1 MYLKLNHQKTDQDI
15 LYDFIIGGMP
25 CPVSVGAFTYFSA
38 PVELVAYAE
47 SGQIKIGRFCS
58 IAEGVRIHFGGMHA
72 MHGASTYP
80 LEMLADWMPEL
91 NGPHST
97 SSKGPVTIGND
108 VWIGDGASILSGVT
122 VGDGAVIG
130 ACAVVSKDVPP
141 YTIVAGNPAR
151 VIRKRLA
158 DADVDFLQSLQW
170 WSWSTGKLRK
180 FAPYLFGK
188 SDIDALRVAL
198 SRDPDVP

>member
-1 MYLKLNHQKTDQDI
+1 MYLRLKHQASDQDN
-15 LYDFIIGGMP
+15 LYDFTIGGMP

-47 SGQIKIGRFCS
+47 SGRITIGRFCS
-58 IAEGVRIHFGGMHA
+58 IAEGVRIYFGGMHA

-80 LEMLADWMPEL
+80 LEKLAQWMPEL

-97 SSKGPVTIGND
+97 YSKGPVTIGND

-122 VGDGAVIG
+122 IGDGAVIG

-141 YTIVAGNPAR
+141 YAIVAGNPAKI
-151 VIRKRLA
+151 IRKRLA
-158 DADVDFLQSLQW
+158 DADIEFLLSLQW
-170 WSWSTGKLRK
+170 WSWPTDKLRK

-188 SDIDALRVAL
+188 SDLNALRAAL
-198 SRDPDVP
+198 DR